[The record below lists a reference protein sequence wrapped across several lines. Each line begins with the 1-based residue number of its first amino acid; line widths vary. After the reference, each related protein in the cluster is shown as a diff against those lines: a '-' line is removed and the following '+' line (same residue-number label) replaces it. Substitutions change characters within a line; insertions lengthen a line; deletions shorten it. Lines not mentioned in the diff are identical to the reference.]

1 MDPDCPSKNCIKV
14 ETPSEGGLYRQLVE
28 NNDNHNF
35 LKEELLDINSLVVDG
50 DDEDK
55 NKFNAAKKV
64 KMQKRL
70 RVALRNNYEQKIFL
84 KLAKEHGYEAA
95 EACNLSESLTQVLQN
110 CSIPTS
116 NNSRLMVFAT
126 IRDPTTSRAPTTS
139 ST

>member
-1 MDPDCPSKNCIKV
+1 MDPDCRSKNCIKV
-14 ETPSEGGLYRQLVE
+14 DTPSERGLHRQRVE

-35 LKEELLDINSLVVDG
+35 LKEEILVDG

-64 KMQKRL
+64 KIQKRL
-70 RVALRNNYEQKIFL
+70 RVALRNNYKQKIFL
-84 KLAKEHGYEAA
+84 KLAKEHGYWQQMLDFVGQF
-95 EACNLSESLTQVLQN
+95 NTVLQK

-126 IRDPTTSRAPTTS
+126 IWDPTTSRAPTTS